1 MEHPRFLPLRPI
13 FLISVLSIALG
24 IALAGNAAAQ
34 NVVKGPL
41 GTALDRFMKA
51 NEGYGFSGSVIV
63 VQHGEI
69 VLNAGYGLA
78 DRAHNV
84 PFTPDTLFDI
94 ASISKPFTAAAV
106 LRMEMKGKLKVED
119 KLSKFF
125 PDAPPD
131 KAAITLHQ
139 LLTHTAGLPETIG
152 PEDEVI
158 GKRAFLKRIYATPLV
173 HPPGGKF
180 LYSNAGYSL
189 LAAVVEVV
197 SGKPFG
203 VVLHDE
209 VFAPAGMLHSGFT
222 PSAQD
227 LPRLSHGYTGDGDW
241 GTSLTHPRGPDGPW
255 WNLRGNGGILT
266 TTGDLYRWDLAL
278 KGNSVLSEAERVKY
292 EQGYTHE
299 SKGLYPQYAY
309 GWSFSKALNDH
320 RKLSH
325 VGGNSA
331 YQSDFRRFPDDG
343 SMIAIVTNTD
353 AYSSIATANHL
364 EESLYGKPF
373 VEPPPVVPATEAELR
388 RCAGTYELPSGERI
402 EVAVEKNRLAV
413 TPQRREG
420 LDLVGGK
427 PSEEHQRRFTQRE
440 ESVLRVMN
448 LAQKGNLH
456 PLSNILVDHDE
467 ESNRW
472 YVTLK
477 ALEAKLGPWTG
488 IKMIGTRSLGGQV
501 ISHATLTFK
510 KGERILDVVWAGPTA
525 DHLAMGTSLW
535 PSFYLPEG
543 PSRFVTYEVGTEA
556 IVRMTCEG
564 SGGGAAPAI
573 SFENAGATVKAQRQP
588 GK

>member
-1 MEHPRFLPLRPI
+1 MEHPRFLPLRSI
-13 FLISVLSIALG
+13 FLISGLGIGLS
-24 IALAGNAAAQ
+24 IALAGNASAQ

-41 GTALDRFMKA
+41 GTSLDRFMKA

-63 VQHGEI
+63 VQHGEV
-69 VLNAGYGLA
+69 VLNAGYGFA
-78 DRAHNV
+78 DRAHNK

-119 KLSKFF
+119 KISKFF
-125 PDAPPD
+125 PEAPPE
-131 KAAITLHQ
+131 KGAITLHQ

-158 GKRAFLKRIYATPLV
+158 GKRAFLKRIYSTALV

-189 LAAVVEVV
+189 LAAVVEQV
-197 SGKPFG
+197 SGKSFG
-203 VVLHDE
+203 QVLHDE
-209 VFAPAGMLHSGFT
+209 VFVPAGMLHSGFT
-222 PSAQD
+222 PSPQD

-266 TTGDLYRWDLAL
+266 TTGDLHLWDIAL
-278 KGNSVLSEAERVKY
+278 QKNTVLSAAEHAKY
-292 EQGYTHE
+292 EQGYVHE
-299 SKGLYPQYAY
+299 TKALYPQYAY
-309 GWSFSKALNDH
+309 GWSFAKALNDH

-343 SMIAIVTNTD
+343 AMIAIVSNSD

-373 VEPPPVVPATEAELR
+373 VEPPPVVPAAEAELR
-388 RCAGTYELPSGERI
+388 RCAGVYQLPSGERI
-402 EVAVEKNRLAV
+402 EVAAEKDRLAV

-420 LDLVGGK
+420 LELVGGK
-427 PSEEHQRRFTQRE
+427 PSDEHRRRFTQRE

-448 LAQKGNLH
+448 IARQGNLK

-472 YVTLK
+472 SGTLK
-477 ALEAKLGPWTG
+477 ALEAKLGPWKG
-488 IKMIGTRSLGGQV
+488 ITMIGSRSLGGQV
-501 ISHATLTFK
+501 ITHAMLTFA
-510 KGERILDVVWAGPTA
+510 KGERVLDVVWAGPTA
-525 DHLAMGTSLW
+525 DHLAMGTAIW
-535 PSFYLPEG
+535 PNFYLPEG
-543 PSRFVTYEVGTEA
+543 PSKYVTYEVGTES
-556 IVRMTCEG
+556 IVKMTCEG
-564 SGGGAAPAI
+564 AGAAAPAI
-573 SFENAGATVKAQRQP
+573 TFESAGSTVKAARK